1 MSFAILRIQKEHNR
15 AGVASRAAHNLR
27 QRSAAPRADAGRVG
41 QNKTVGAETPDAV
54 LAALDARLAAL
65 PKPPQKNA
73 VLVVELMPPPPAR
86 MVYRGR

>member
-27 QRSAAPRADAGRVG
+27 QHSAAPRADAERSAK
-41 QNKTVGAETPDAV
+41 NKTIGAQTVPDV
-54 LAALDARLAAL
+54 LAALDARLAAPL
-65 PKPPQKNA
+65 PPQKNA
-73 VLVVELMPPPPAR
+73 VLVVELMPPPAR